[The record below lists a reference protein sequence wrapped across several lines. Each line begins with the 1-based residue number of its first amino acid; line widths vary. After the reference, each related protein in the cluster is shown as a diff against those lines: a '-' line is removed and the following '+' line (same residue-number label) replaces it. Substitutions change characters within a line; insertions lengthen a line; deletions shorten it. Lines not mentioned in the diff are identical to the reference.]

1 MWLPQPDVRPASAVS
16 CASASRTESAWS
28 AARIRLATVERSRSG
43 NRSRTLRILCSW
55 QRRPPGGRRRR
66 APPGVAPPPGQRKRR
81 DPSDELSSYV
91 RLQCTMAEVRRT
103 YCDQC
108 GHKSGFTRFCP
119 QCGTPGTDRPY
130 TPSALRPGYC
140 PGCGEEYSTV
150 TSEYCSVCGVP
161 RSVSTPDNAEP
172 HCRSCGRQIATASS
186 EYCSHCGGK
195 VLYR

>member
-1 MWLPQPDVRPASAVS
+1 VPWRG
-16 CASASRTESAWS
+16 ESLEVL
-28 AARIRLATVERSRSG
+28 ILTVG
-43 NRSRTLRILCSW
+43 
-55 QRRPPGGRRRR
+55 
-66 APPGVAPPPGQRKRR
+66 
-81 DPSDELSSYV
+81 
-91 RLQCTMAEVRRT
+91 LQYIMAEIRHT

-119 QCGTPGTDRPY
+119 HCGKPGTDRPY

-150 TSEYCSVCGVP
+150 MSKYCSVCGVP
-161 RSVSTPDNAEP
+161 CSENAPDNTEP
-172 HCRSCGRQIATASS
+172 YCCSCGRQISTASS